1 MSRLGGRLIR
11 HPKKSWPRAKRGL
24 SSILSS
30 LIVTAVTL
38 SLAGALLGAFWGRV
52 YNSESVL
59 QQSDHL
65 YDEQLQTRLE
75 IVGFGN
81 TTSSYYLFNYGAS
94 NVTVTQVA
102 IGNRIVRGNW
112 EIPPGTMVE
121 LSKLVG
127 DRKVDGRLIVIAN
140 DLIFTSQT

>member
-1 MSRLGGRLIR
+1 M
-11 HPKKSWPRAKRGL
+11 
-24 SSILSS
+24 
-30 LIVTAVTL
+30 
-38 SLAGALLGAFWGRV
+38 GAFWGRV